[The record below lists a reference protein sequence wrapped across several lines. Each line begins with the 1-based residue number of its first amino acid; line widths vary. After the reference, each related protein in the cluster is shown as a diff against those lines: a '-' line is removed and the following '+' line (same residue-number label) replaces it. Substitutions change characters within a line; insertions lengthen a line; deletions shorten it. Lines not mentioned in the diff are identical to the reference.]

1 MSDKFQELS
10 HQDSESL
17 LKVSSPEVARLSRFE
32 QLNHHLEQFDTY
44 MVCRVMVDKLK
55 EESLLNPVIFVVGGL
70 SGTGKTTLARSMA
83 NEYGALHVQA
93 DAVRKHLSGIPVN
106 ERGPADIYT
115 PEISRE
121 TYRGMI
127 ERVDAVIRAGMPVV
141 MDGTYMAPYQRIG
154 IEKLAIEL
162 RTPIEGFWLKTSLG
176 NQEARVVGRV
186 NSVSDAGID
195 VVKNMYHS
203 HHNIA
208 PHGWRLIDASGTAAQ
223 VLQATLKYVTSYLK

>member
-17 LKVSSPEVARLSRFE
+17 LKVSCPEVARLSRFE
-32 QLNHHLEQFDTY
+32 LLNHHLEQFDTY

-55 EESLLNPVIFVVGGL
+55 EESLLKPVIFVVGGL
-70 SGTGKTTLARSMA
+70 SGTGKTTLARSIA
-83 NEYGALHVQA
+83 NDYGALHVQA
-93 DAVRKHLSGIPVN
+93 DAIRKHFSGIPVN

-121 TYRGMI
+121 TYHGMI
-127 ERVDAVIRAGMPVV
+127 ERVEAVIRAGMPVV

-162 RTPIEGFWLKTSLG
+162 GTPIEGFWLKTSLG

-186 NSVSDAGID
+186 NSVSDADID

-223 VLQATLKYVTSYLK
+223 VLHAAKKYVTSYLK